1 MQVSN
6 CLGYEDRI
14 EDGFYEVW
22 GMSPYVWSMCTD
34 SNELGRMPPL
44 ESLRNVSPTDAVFE
58 VVLVDRNTDLQLRDL
73 EDKAVGIAY
82 MSQEVLDLAA
92 KLAQLVAGQ
101 MGGPVLTDEQLVDA
115 WNSNTFKLT
124 QQLGSLVLPIGR
136 LHVGLGRHRALL
148 FKVCNFIGYHF
159 RLKYY
164 EENTKKCYFRLGLID
179 YYIDYGNYCWP
190 H

>member
-1 MQVSN
+1 
-6 CLGYEDRI
+6 
-14 EDGFYEVW
+14 
-22 GMSPYVWSMCTD
+22 MSPYVWSMCTD

-44 ESLRNVSPTDAVFE
+44 ESLRSVSPADAVFE
-58 VVLVDRNTDLQLRDL
+58 VVLVDKNTDMQLREL

-92 KLAQLVAGQ
+92 KLAQLVADQ

-115 WNSNTFKLT
+115 WNSSTFKLT

-136 LHVGLGRHRALL
+136 LQVGLGRHRALL
-148 FKVCNFIGYHF
+148 FKVCNSIGSIF
-159 RLKYY
+159 SLKYY
-164 EENTKKCYFRLGLID
+164 LENTMKYYFCLDLVD

-190 H
+190 CY